1 VIVLLANPRY
11 IASKSERLRMLW
23 QRLNVSLPRSGLDL
37 VHLVCRGC
45 AKHHTI
51 ALPGDA
57 VLREL
62 LAEMT
67 CPSCSEDGTLKVVS
81 DRKVPLGDAAGST
94 MQTTGRMA

>member
-1 VIVLLANPRY
+1 
-11 IASKSERLRMLW
+11 MLW
-23 QRLNVSLPRSGLDL
+23 QRRNVSLPRSGLDL

-67 CPSCSEDGTLKVVS
+67 CPNCRVTGTLRIPKKNEAEV
-81 DRKVPLGDAAGST
+81 G
-94 MQTTGRMA
+94 